1 MKKYHY
7 AATAAAALSVMA
19 GACGSPASED
29 AAEGGNIGSC
39 NAVIENIMTRT
50 SVRRFTGEP
59 VGRDTLETLVRAGM
73 AAPTAVNRQ
82 PWEFVVVDSR
92 EVLDSLKASHPYSNL
107 ATAPAAI
114 IVCGNMEKALEG
126 DGQAYWIQ
134 DCSAASEN
142 ILLAAHGLG
151 LGAVWCGVFPM
162 TDRIEAVS
170 NVFGLPSY
178 IIPLNLIALG
188 HPEGETKPKDKWNPG
203 ALHFNTWNSS
213 NTDQQ

>member
-1 MKKYHY
+1 MKYHY

-19 GACGSPASED
+19 GACGSGSSDAGAGNDAST
-29 AAEGGNIGSC
+29 GS
-39 NAVIENIMTRT
+39 AVIENIMTRT
-50 SVRRFTGEP
+50 SVRRFTAGS

-92 EVLDSLKASHPYSNL
+92 EVLDSLQASHPYSNL
-107 ATAPAAI
+107 ATAAAAI
-114 IVCGNMEKALEG
+114 IVCGNMQKAMEG

-162 TDRIEAVS
+162 ADRVEAVS
-170 NVFGLPSY
+170 GVLGLPSY

-188 HPEGETKPKDKWNPG
+188 HPEGLTEPKDKWNPE
-203 ALHFNTWNSS
+203 ALHFNAWSSS
-213 NTDQQ
+213 NTDPQ